1 MEEELVTNT
10 ITSVYCKKPRLL
22 SSFHRNNQKAFT
34 NYRPKMSNLL
44 KSVKINDISNET
56 AKQNKNNI
64 KSISQNK
71 NNYRYNLRTLNN
83 EIKPFFSDE
92 KTLIESKPKLN
103 ENETSN
109 FKIKQRELIRK
120 DKNVYL
126 LRKVYII
133 LPNDNKKMYNDFN
146 KKRLQFNCYFP
157 TEIKSKRIIDYI
169 DSAQSGD
176 IICKNLKDIYSEVYK
191 YLKLSKDYFV
201 KLEIYDEK
209 LRPIKLESQ
218 LFINKKRIVYIKI
231 TYIDEEEV
239 NSVKNRIKSR
249 DFFSHYLYLK
259 KINHEKNKLD
269 FVHNDVSTGINNE
282 EAKNKNNIKTYQT
295 KTMATIPKKEDYNSN
310 YFYQETDNSTKF
322 NTISQMGERN
332 NLRDRLRTNES
343 KEKKQKIIISPERKS
358 LNIITNKRPFILED
372 IPYKNDYLKTYNKT
386 SDLINANDDEE
397 KGKKTERYLFRTK
410 KNNFLN
416 IIKNNGYKSNNLI
429 SPFLFKFDTTD
440 IINNKYVLNYLSNK
454 NKIEKQ
460 ENKFQIKNKFEIKTL
475 NIEDSNSKREKRT
488 SIIKNIK
495 ANLINKSR
503 NENINVENLT
513 IAKNKRTLIELNFKI
528 REFIEKNID
537 SLITDEEIKDFKYLT
552 CNYVLI
558 NELKKF
564 PLLKLKK
571 EFLFFVYL
579 SQKMISKYEEIFTYR
594 KSDNNFL
601 NNILKLE
608 QFENSLNYLN
618 RTFNDIIMKKNFL
631 FGYLRMHNININIP
645 FFFFLL
651 FIFYNKH
658 LIEQNPKN
666 SLIYIS
672 FECIDISNNLEINFQ
687 QFCNYKLM
695 MTKNS
700 FISYNKKFNFI
711 KDLILRVFL
720 AKRFN
725 TKKSIKILET
735 IFKDININKIKKIL
749 NTDMC
754 LVKLKKNIEIYN
766 DVDDLFDQFI
776 NYIEI

>member
-1 MEEELVTNT
+1 M
-10 ITSVYCKKPRLL
+10 
-22 SSFHRNNQKAFT
+22 
-34 NYRPKMSNLL
+34 
-44 KSVKINDISNET
+44 
-56 AKQNKNNI
+56 
-64 KSISQNK
+64 
-71 NNYRYNLRTLNN
+71 
-83 EIKPFFSDE
+83 
-92 KTLIESKPKLN
+92 
-103 ENETSN
+103 
-109 FKIKQRELIRK
+109 
-120 DKNVYL
+120 
-126 LRKVYII
+126 
-133 LPNDNKKMYNDFN
+133 
-146 KKRLQFNCYFP
+146 
-157 TEIKSKRIIDYI
+157 
-169 DSAQSGD
+169 
-176 IICKNLKDIYSEVYK
+176 
-191 YLKLSKDYFV
+191 
-201 KLEIYDEK
+201 
-209 LRPIKLESQ
+209 
-218 LFINKKRIVYIKI
+218 
-231 TYIDEEEV
+231 
-239 NSVKNRIKSR
+239 
-249 DFFSHYLYLK
+249 
-259 KINHEKNKLD
+259 
-269 FVHNDVSTGINNE
+269 
-282 EAKNKNNIKTYQT
+282 
-295 KTMATIPKKEDYNSN
+295 
-310 YFYQETDNSTKF
+310 
-322 NTISQMGERN
+322 
-332 NLRDRLRTNES
+332 
-343 KEKKQKIIISPERKS
+343 
-358 LNIITNKRPFILED
+358 
-372 IPYKNDYLKTYNKT
+372 
-386 SDLINANDDEE
+386 
-397 KGKKTERYLFRTK
+397 
-410 KNNFLN
+410 
-416 IIKNNGYKSNNLI
+416 
-429 SPFLFKFDTTD
+429 FKFDTTD

-513 IAKNKRTLIELNFKI
+513 IEKNKRILIELNFKI

-631 FGYLRMHNININIP
+631 LGYLRMHNININIP

-672 FECIDISNNLEINFQ
+672 FECIDISINLEINFQ